1 MSTLFKS
8 PPSAFTQHEDLEDL
22 RLTEGSAFPVAADAV
37 RQKLAQDCGPNVLRD
52 DHIVLVKLDG
62 LLALYAAFQKWRH
75 HKKTV
80 RALAE
85 LDEWQLRDIGL
96 TRDQTHYHAL
106 AELGDAQSQHVNNNV
121 LGGRK

>member
-8 PPSAFTQHEDLEDL
+8 PPSTFTQHEDLRDL
-22 RLTEGSAFPVAADAV
+22 RLTEGSAFPLPANAS
-37 RQKLAQDCGPNVLRD
+37 RQKLPQNCRANVLRD
-52 DHIVLVKLDG
+52 DHIVLVAIDR
-62 LLALYAAFQKWRH
+62 LLALYEGLQKWKQ
-75 HKKTV
+75 HKKTL

-85 LDEWQLRDIGL
+85 LDERQLRDIGL

-106 AELGDAQSQHVNNNV
+106 AELGDARSRHINRKV